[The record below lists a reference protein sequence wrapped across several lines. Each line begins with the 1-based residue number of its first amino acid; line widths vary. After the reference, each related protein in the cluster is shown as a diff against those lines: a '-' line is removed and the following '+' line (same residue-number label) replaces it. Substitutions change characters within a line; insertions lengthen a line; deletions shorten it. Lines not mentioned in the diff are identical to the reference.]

1 MRPMEAA
8 RVRSA
13 WLRLPLA
20 LAFVAPVYALH
31 LFAPRLT
38 GTRGT
43 LVGALLS
50 AAIAAILGSAAYCAY
65 VRAVERRRVTELD
78 RRGAVRELVAGL
90 VLGAAFFAVTIGI
103 LAVLGVYR
111 IVGQRELAIVVAP
124 LVGAIGTAVIEEIV
138 FRGIV
143 FRIVE
148 GALGTWIAFAVSSLL
163 FGFLHL
169 VNPQATLQGA
179 AAIVVEAGV
188 MLAAAYVLTRR
199 LWLPIG
205 IHAGWNF
212 TQGGVFGVS
221 VSGFRST
228 GVFDGALT
236 GPEWLSGGSFG
247 AEASIVAVV
256 LGAALGATLAVLALR
271 RGRFAAP
278 YWRRADTAT
287 AAPAEP
293 ASRTSA

>member
-1 MRPMEAA
+1 MAAMEAA

-20 LAFVAPVYALH
+20 LAFVVPVYALH
-31 LFAPRLT
+31 LVAPRLT

-43 LVGALLS
+43 LAGALLA
-50 AAIAAILGSAAYCAY
+50 AAIAAILSWAAYCAY
-65 VRAVERRRVTELD
+65 VRAIERRPVAEFD
-78 RRGAVRELVAGL
+78 RHGAVRELAAGVA
-90 VLGAAFFAVTIGI
+90 LGAAFFAATIGI
-103 LAVLGVYR
+103 LAALGAYR
-111 IVGQRELAIVVAP
+111 VVGRHDVAIVLAP
-124 LVGAIGTAVIEEIV
+124 LVAAFGTAVIEEIM

-148 GALGTWIAFAVSSLL
+148 DSLGTWIAFAVSSAL

-179 AAIVVEAGV
+179 AAIVLEAGV

-212 TQGGVFGVS
+212 TQGGIFGVS
-221 VSGFRST
+221 VSGFRSN
-228 GVFDGALT
+228 GVFDGTLS
-236 GPEWLSGGSFG
+236 GPEWLSGGTFG

-256 LGAALGATLAVLALR
+256 LGVVLGATLAVMALR
-271 RGRFAAP
+271 RGRFVAP
-278 YWRRADTAT
+278 PWRRGV
-287 AAPAEP
+287 APA
-293 ASRTSA
+293 AAVTDAGAA